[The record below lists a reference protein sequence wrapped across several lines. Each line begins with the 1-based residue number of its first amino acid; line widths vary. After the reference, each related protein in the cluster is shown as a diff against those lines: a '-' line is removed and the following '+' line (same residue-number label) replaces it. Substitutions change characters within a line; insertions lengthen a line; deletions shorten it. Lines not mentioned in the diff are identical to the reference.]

1 MATLRQKI
9 AAERKVR
16 DLLATEDVPAP
27 DRIEYGFTCIRLFWL
42 EPKVVLVVDIDE
54 FAENDPEN
62 AGSRRI
68 DVFPPNT

>member
-16 DLLATEDVPAP
+16 DLLATEDVPEP
-27 DRIEYGFTCIRLFWL
+27 DRIEYGFTCIRLFWF

-54 FAENDPEN
+54 FAEAPESG
-62 AGSRRI
+62 AI
-68 DVFPPNT
+68 DVDVFPRDS

>member
-16 DLLATEDVPAP
+16 ELLATEDVPAP

-54 FAENDPEN
+54 FTENDPEN
-62 AGSRRI
+62 EGSRRI
-68 DVFPPNT
+68 DVFPRDT